1 MGQLRW
7 CLEKLAMYLKL
18 VISELHVRTS
28 SHIDDN
34 SLCLNW
40 SLSIQTLYQWF
51 TWSYCD
57 KVTARANEVV
67 WFFFNI
73 SWKGLGILTLGYS
86 HRTPLRPE
94 KLRGGIEWN
103 LCLIMAVVEV
113 VAIVIAIKTT
123 WTSVYPTKCWTKPH
137 LMQRQFFFL
146 NRYCSAVIY
155 TSTLGILD
163 WDSRSFFSKTT
174 KSRRI
179 CLHDLS
185 TLEN

>member
-137 LMQRQFFFL
+137 LMQRQFFF
-146 NRYCSAVIY
+146 
-155 TSTLGILD
+155 
-163 WDSRSFFSKTT
+163 
-174 KSRRI
+174 
-179 CLHDLS
+179 
-185 TLEN
+185 